1 MSLAPLPTV
10 FTMDALP
17 QVSSVAD
24 CVGFYWETL
33 TTQQRCGIR
42 RLACRSWSVGT
53 ACSGTDSAIKVL
65 EQIGRSSGWEFTHT
79 FSCELDTDK
88 QAWVR
93 ENCPNVPFIFPDICE
108 LHTGRCV
115 DVISGVEVDVPPV
128 DIFIAGFV
136 CKSVSSENTQRGTHA
151 ACIAEGTGKT
161 GTTFDG
167 LRRYV
172 QNVRPKL
179 VICENVP
186 GLLKRNRGSESQL
199 HSVARV
205 FESLG
210 YHFAHKLLDA
220 RSYLVPQRRHRVWMW
235 AIRSD
240 VSAARAA
247 EHTAAILTQ
256 MGRPA
261 PLSLTAFLAAADGDV
276 QPRQCLNQR
285 EEEAI
290 DDLFNSTRSL
300 QRLSGEELEDLVVD
314 ISKSAGRLP
323 WCLDAT
329 PCVLPGS
336 RLFWRRRRWVLGA
349 REVAAL
355 QGIWP
360 RDFPALT
367 AWCEHRHR
375 SRVLIDMAGNAFTST
390 ICTAVCIAVMAA
402 ISPC

>member
-65 EQIGRSSGWEFTHT
+65 EQIGRSSGWAFTHT

-151 ACIAEGTGKT
+151 ACIAEG
-161 GTTFDG
+161 G
-167 LRRYV
+167 LAKPA
-172 QNVRPKL
+172 RPST
-179 VICENVP
+179 VC
-186 GLLKRNRGSESQL
+186 GATCRM
-199 HSVARV
+199 
-205 FESLG
+205 F
-210 YHFAHKLLDA
+210 A
-220 RSYLVPQRRHRVWMW
+220 RS
-235 AIRSD
+235 SS
-240 VSAARAA
+240 SAR
-247 EHTAAILTQ
+247 
-256 MGRPA
+256 
-261 PLSLTAFLAAADGDV
+261 
-276 QPRQCLNQR
+276 
-285 EEEAI
+285 
-290 DDLFNSTRSL
+290 
-300 QRLSGEELEDLVVD
+300 
-314 ISKSAGRLP
+314 
-323 WCLDAT
+323 
-329 PCVLPGS
+329 
-336 RLFWRRRRWVLGA
+336 
-349 REVAAL
+349 
-355 QGIWP
+355 
-360 RDFPALT
+360 
-367 AWCEHRHR
+367 
-375 SRVLIDMAGNAFTST
+375 TSP
-390 ICTAVCIAVMAA
+390 VC
-402 ISPC
+402 